1 MHEIVDDEFD
11 TLEKINDMKSKV
23 DFNNAISKDR
33 LTNFEMDMW
42 MNPAVDSSKESEDVE
57 EDIYND

>member
-1 MHEIVDDEFD
+1 MHEMVDDEFD

-33 LTNFEMDMW
+33 LTDFEMDMW
-42 MNPAVDSSKESEDVE
+42 MNPSISDSEDSDSE
-57 EDIYND
+57 EEIYND